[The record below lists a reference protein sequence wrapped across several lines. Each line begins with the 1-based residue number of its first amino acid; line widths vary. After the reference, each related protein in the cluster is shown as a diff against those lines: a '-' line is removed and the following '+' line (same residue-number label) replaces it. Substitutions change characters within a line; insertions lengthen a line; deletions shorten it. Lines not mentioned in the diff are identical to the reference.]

1 MAAVTTAVVAASAA
15 ATAYSADQARK
26 ASKDAAR
33 AQTQAG
39 RESISY
45 QEQQAER
52 GLGLMQ
58 QLDPVAQR
66 GLEASS
72 FLADPAA
79 QYEFLQEN
87 PIFQQALDEA
97 RSTTLARASAGG
109 RLGAGDTKSELARN
123 VLLSSLPLI
132 DRQRQDV
139 GNLLNVAQSGISG
152 QANILQGLSAGVSP
166 VITDIGAARAGGIMG
181 ANQATQQGIQ
191 NMFGIFG
198 QMAGGGAFGKDLQ
211 GAFG

>member
-1 MAAVTTAVVAASAA
+1 
-15 ATAYSADQARK
+15 
-26 ASKDAAR
+26 
-33 AQTQAG
+33 
-39 RESISY
+39 
-45 QEQQAER
+45 
-52 GLGLMQ
+52 MQ